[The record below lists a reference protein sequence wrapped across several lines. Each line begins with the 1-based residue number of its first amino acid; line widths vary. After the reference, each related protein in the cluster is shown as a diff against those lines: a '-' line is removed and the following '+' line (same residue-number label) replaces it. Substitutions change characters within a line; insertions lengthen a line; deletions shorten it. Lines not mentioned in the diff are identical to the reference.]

1 MTHPPPQGTA
11 ACGGLRLALMRGEA
25 EEAGVLDDVAETRG
39 RFSVLTEA
47 EQREAIRIFK
57 VRAPPQGGNRYL

>member
-1 MTHPPPQGTA
+1 
-11 ACGGLRLALMRGEA
+11 MRGEA

-39 RFSVLTEA
+39 RYSVLTEA

-57 VRAPPQGGNRYL
+57 VRAPPQGGVGSDGRSRARRNLYL